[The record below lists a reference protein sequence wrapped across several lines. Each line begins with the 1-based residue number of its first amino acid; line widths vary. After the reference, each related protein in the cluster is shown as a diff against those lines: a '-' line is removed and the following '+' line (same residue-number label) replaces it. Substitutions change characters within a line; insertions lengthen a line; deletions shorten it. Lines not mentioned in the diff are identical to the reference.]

1 MGSCDTGD
9 KVVKSEE
16 TVQTYK
22 FYSSKEYSQM
32 KNLISIINTPH

>member
-1 MGSCDTGD
+1 MGSCDAGE
-9 KVVKSEE
+9 KILNSEE

-22 FYSSKEYSQM
+22 FYSDKKYSQM